1 MRIAILADIHA
12 NYQALQAVLADI
24 DTQNIDDII
33 CLGDNIGYGPQPD
46 EVVRALMTRNIFSI
60 TGNHELGLH
69 DKRYYKRLNF
79 TPQDSLD
86 LTRDLLS
93 EETLAWSIALP
104 THVLRH
110 GARFVHGSP
119 PDSPTQYIVNPT
131 DKKMKRLLASYPEQL
146 CFYGHTHNM
155 EMFICEEDKST
166 IIHKAHLNA
175 NTYTFVDQSRYLIT
189 PGSVGQPR
197 DWLNRKAKY
206 GIWQIP
212 ENTIEIRALSY
223 DVQTTIALLNKSK
236 FHSSNAARL
245 GG

>member
-24 DTQNIDDII
+24 DGQNIDDII
-33 CLGDNIGYGPQPD
+33 SLGDNVGYGPQPD
-46 EVVRALMTRNIFSI
+46 EVVRTLMAREIFSV
-60 TGNHELGLH
+60 TGNHELALH

-79 TPQDSLD
+79 TTQDSLD

-93 EETLAWSIALP
+93 ADTLAWSIALP
-104 THVLRH
+104 THAVRY

-131 DKKMKRLLASYPEQL
+131 ANKIKRLLASYPEQI

-155 EMFICEEDKST
+155 EMFIREEVSGA
-166 IIHKAHLNA
+166 IHKAHLNV
-175 NTYTFVDQSRYLIT
+175 NTYTLVDQNRYLIT

-206 GIWQIP
+206 GIWQLP
-212 ENTIEIRALSY
+212 ENTLEIRDLDY
-223 DVQTTIALLNKSK
+223 DVTTTIRLLNKSK

>member
-24 DTQNIDDII
+24 EQQNIDDII

-46 EVVRALMTRNIFSI
+46 EVVHELMDRKIFSI

-69 DKRYYKRLNF
+69 DKAYYKRLNF
-79 TPQDSLD
+79 TTQDSLD
-86 LTRDLLS
+86 LTKQLLS
-93 EETLAWSIALP
+93 PEALAWSIQLP
-104 THVLRH
+104 THTILH

-119 PDSPTQYIVNPT
+119 PDSPTQYIHNPT
-131 DKKMKRLLASYPEQL
+131 DNKIKRFLVSYPEQL
-146 CFYGHTHNM
+146 CFYGHSHNL
-155 EMFICEEDKST
+155 EMFICEEDNT
-166 IIHKAHLNA
+166 EIIHKASLNA
-175 NTYTFVDQSRYLIT
+175 TTYTFVQGSRYIVT

-212 ENTIEIRALSY
+212 ENTLEIRALSY
-223 DVQTTIALLNKSK
+223 DVKTTVKLLEASK
-236 FHSSNAARL
+236 FHISNAIRL